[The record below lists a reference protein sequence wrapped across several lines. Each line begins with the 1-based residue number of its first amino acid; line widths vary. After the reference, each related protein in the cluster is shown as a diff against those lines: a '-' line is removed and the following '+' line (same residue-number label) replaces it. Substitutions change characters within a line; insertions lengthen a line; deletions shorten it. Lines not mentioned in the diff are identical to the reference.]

1 MKIREIYENDSEHRA
16 ALQKTGFWG
25 KRGAGCLFQ
34 AIDTGRI
41 CIAHRSQYVEESG
54 TWGTWG
60 GAIDG
65 SETPENAAKREVR
78 EEAGYSGKM
87 KLLPMYIFKHPSGFT
102 YYNFLALVETE
113 FKPVLDWETQGYA
126 WVEYGQWPNP
136 MHPGLKLLLAD
147 GASSELM
154 KKYSK

>member
-1 MKIREIYENDSEHRA
+1 
-16 ALQKTGFWG
+16 
-25 KRGAGCLFQ
+25 
-34 AIDTGRI
+34 
-41 CIAHRSQYVEESG
+41 
-54 TWGTWG
+54 
-60 GAIDG
+60 
-65 SETPENAAKREVR
+65 
-78 EEAGYSGKM
+78 
-87 KLLPMYIFKHPSGFT
+87 MYIFKHPSGFI

-113 FKPVLDWETQGYA
+113 FKPVLDWETQGYD